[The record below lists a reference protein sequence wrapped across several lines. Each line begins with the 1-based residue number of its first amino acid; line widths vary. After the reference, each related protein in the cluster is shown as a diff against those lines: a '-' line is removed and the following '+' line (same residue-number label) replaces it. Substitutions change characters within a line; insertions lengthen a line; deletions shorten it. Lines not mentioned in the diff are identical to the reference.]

1 MRNMLLKRPFKVKLF
16 LFISIPLRII
26 CQTQIT
32 AQENVPKTLCSQS
45 HNILILSWLPLANHK
60 SQNISIKASAQ
71 LQISPL
77 AVIREMAPIQTSISY
92 VEGEYFMVAQA
103 IKSQERKQFCKFL
116 IQQQGSK
123 LMKNIINGK
132 YPFTCNGR
140 TISTNELGSN

>member
-92 VEGEYFMVAQA
+92 VEGEYFMVA
-103 IKSQERKQFCKFL
+103 
-116 IQQQGSK
+116 
-123 LMKNIINGK
+123 
-132 YPFTCNGR
+132 
-140 TISTNELGSN
+140 

>member
-16 LFISIPLRII
+16 LFISITLRII

-92 VEGEYFMVAQA
+92 VEGEYFMVA
-103 IKSQERKQFCKFL
+103 
-116 IQQQGSK
+116 
-123 LMKNIINGK
+123 
-132 YPFTCNGR
+132 
-140 TISTNELGSN
+140 